1 VRQATGLSIDDVVD
15 LDAGVLP
22 KTSSG
27 KLRRNETRRLYETGE
42 LFERTSARQGDAIG
56 IAKEIVK
63 SQIGYARDALFIK
76 K

>member
-1 VRQATGLSIDDVVD
+1 LGIDEVVD

-42 LFERTSARQGDAIG
+42 LFKRASARRSDAIA
-56 IAKEIVK
+56 IAKEIVR
-63 SQIGYARDALFIK
+63 SQIGYARATLPMK